1 MPNWSEQMTDSTANA
16 AAAANAVAPSASVSK
31 KVPVWM
37 TIATLDELNA
47 YIKRAKVSTAKGDEI
62 RAKWTAAQAPST
74 EGINPELA
82 AMMPV
87 QRDANE
93 DLNEA
98 AAVIAKAKKPRA
110 TLETTTPNARLT
122 TQYVDPT
129 LIDVKE
135 GWNARTDM
143 GDLEQLAAQIMTQ
156 KHLDGVGVL
165 NDIRVQEKG
174 DDSGRYWLVDGER
187 RWQAGMGLI
196 DGGEFFEVGIPAK
209 IEPADANPKDLIAK
223 MFLANEG
230 KPLLPYE
237 EGLYFKRLQ
246 TEFGMTAKE
255 MEKFTGRSDSTI
267 WYGLALVEA
276 DEDLVEAITSG
287 KVGTTIAKQIAVNA
301 RGDKAKQKE
310 LTAKAKAAKG
320 DNKKTAALKKEI
332 DDARRA
338 KAAKERPNLKLK
350 AKKADEAEIA
360 QLGQD
365 VAARLKDLMEKM
377 EMALDSD
384 MHEWISNDRE
394 LQIAASFGAL
404 EALKKVMGVKSAKL
418 VF

>member
-1 MPNWSEQMTDSTANA
+1 VNDPALADQPEAQANA
-16 AAAANAVAPSASVSK
+16 AT
-31 KVPVWM
+31 W
-37 TIATLDELNA
+37 
-47 YIKRAKVSTAKGDEI
+47 
-62 RAKWTAAQAPST
+62 
-74 EGINPELA
+74 
-82 AMMPV
+82 
-87 QRDANE
+87 DA
-93 DLNEA
+93 
-98 AAVIAKAKKPRA
+98 IAKAKKPRA

-122 TQYVDPT
+122 TRYVDPT

-174 DDSGRYWLVDGER
+174 DGSGRYWLVDGER
-187 RWQAGMGLI
+187 RYQAVMGLI
-196 DGGEFFEVGIPAK
+196 DGGEFFEFGIPAK
-209 IEPADANPKDLIAK
+209 IEPADADPKDLIAK

>member
-37 TIATLDELNA
+37 TIADMIGLNA
-47 YIKRAKVSTAKGDEI
+47 YIKRAKVSAAKGDEI
-62 RAKWTAAQAPST
+62 RAKWTAAHADGVSVNDPALADQPEAQA
-74 EGINPELA
+74 NA
-82 AMMPV
+82 ATW
-87 QRDANE
+87 
-93 DLNEA
+93 EA
-98 AAVIAKAKKPRA
+98 IAKAKKPRA

-122 TQYVDPT
+122 TRYVDPT

-174 DDSGRYWLVDGER
+174 DGSGRYWLVDGER
-187 RWQAGMGLI
+187 RYQAVMGLI
-196 DGGEFFEVGIPAK
+196 DGGEFFEFGIPAK
-209 IEPADANPKDLIAK
+209 IEPADADPKDLIAK

-377 EMALDSD
+377 EMALDAD